1 MRVME
6 DFSYL
11 FNQPLP
17 GYTCDIT
24 LVIDA
29 TESMASFISDVKE
42 NALNICAK
50 FLHVMEERGRDV
62 ERFRVRVIA
71 YRDYAFPDCPPMEC
85 SDFFTMPQQEAQLRA
100 FLAGIEAKGGG
111 DEPESALEALALAM
125 RSDWTAE
132 STRRR
137 HIVVLFSDASAA
149 ELNDPRRTCHPD
161 YPENMP
167 KNMEELSAMWHGTG
181 ETLGGMPDYRWAR
194 LVAFAP
200 NVFPWNE
207 LPIWNNVWNC
217 FSKAGKDLQEF
228 DYESAAM
235 ICVHGWG

>member
-1 MRVME
+1 MYIME
-6 DFSYL
+6 DFGCL
-11 FNQPLP
+11 FDLPLP
-17 GYTCDIT
+17 SYACDIT

-29 TESMASFISDVKE
+29 TESMAPFISDVKE
-42 NALNICAK
+42 KALNMCAQ
-50 FLHVMEERGRDV
+50 FRHDMEDNGKNVDP
-62 ERFRVRVIA
+62 FRVRVIA

-85 SDFFTMPQQEAQLRA
+85 SDFFTMPQQETQLRA
-100 FLAGIEAKGGG
+100 FLSGIEAKGGG

-137 HIVVLFSDASAA
+137 HIVMLFSDGSAA
-149 ELNDPRRTCHPD
+149 ELNDPRRTRHPD

-167 KNMEELSAMWHGTG
+167 KNMEELSAMWHGTD
-181 ETLGGMPDYRWAR
+181 ETLGGMPDCRWAR

-207 LPIWNNVWNC
+207 LSCWDKVWNC
-217 FSKAGKDLQEF
+217 FCKAGKDLQEF
-228 DYESAAM
+228 DYETAAVL
-235 ICVHGWG
+235 CVHGWG